1 MISKLTNI
9 VVKASEFKDELK
21 KKKDDE
27 TVIYTVHWD
36 LDHKPSLNEAQ
47 DIVGGYVQMVHS
59 PKLYDKGEEIKQ
71 ILVNEEGLIYGFKG
85 NTIASAMA
93 NMPLVGNALILEGEH
108 MWD

>member
-36 LDHKPSLNEAQ
+36 LDHKPSLDEAQ
-47 DIVGGYVQMVHS
+47 DIVGGLCANGS
-59 PKLYDKGEEIKQ
+59 LSKLYDKEEVKQ

>member
-36 LDHKPSLNEAQ
+36 LDHKPSLDEAQ
-47 DIVGGYVQMVHS
+47 DIVGVMY
-59 PKLYDKGEEIKQ
+59 K
-71 ILVNEEGLIYGFKG
+71 
-85 NTIASAMA
+85 
-93 NMPLVGNALILEGEH
+93 
-108 MWD
+108 